1 MRLDHPRLAISDLE
15 VRFGPRPV
23 VQIGELTLG
32 GAEIVGLAGESG
44 SGKSM
49 TTLAILGLAHTVG
62 ASVSGS
68 IRLDGTELTTLS
80 QRALRERRGRQI
92 AAIFQSPAMA
102 FSPVFKVGRVVLGAL
117 RLHGMSKAEATQ
129 AASRAMREVLLP
141 PDLLD
146 RYPAQLSGGQ
156 LQRVAIALALALRAE
171 VLLADEP
178 TSALDVTVQA
188 EVLELL
194 RGLREREGMSVLLI
208 SHDLAVAAELC
219 DRVAVMQ
226 AGRIVEQGP
235 AAQVLT
241 APQHPYTAELLAAVP
256 RITAPAR
263 DTPAPDGPA
272 QRPEQARPERAGLM
286 SPLLEITSL
295 SVRFGP
301 VRAVDGVSLE
311 LDAGPFGLGLVGESG
326 SGKTTI
332 GRAVLRLAPASGGQ
346 IRFEGTDIATLRGR
360 ALQEYRRAA
369 QIVFQDPDNSLD
381 PRMRI
386 GSSIREA
393 LAVHRIV
400 PRRQSAGQARS
411 LLAEVGLDPDFAS
424 RYPHQLSG
432 GQRQRVAI
440 ARALSVRPRL
450 LVLDEPTSALDVR
463 AQARVLGLIAGLR
476 AERSLSYLL
485 ITHNFAIVSELCE
498 QTAVLYLGRIAE
510 SGPTAALLQAP
521 SHPYTRALRSAVPE
535 LDRAARR
542 TRLVLP
548 GDPPDATSPPPG
560 CVFHPRCPL
569 AVSRCRTEVPLLR
582 PVAPGRQVA
591 CHRAE
596 EVLAQA

>member
-1 MRLDHPRLAISDLE
+1 
-15 VRFGPRPV
+15 
-23 VQIGELTLG
+23 
-32 GAEIVGLAGESG
+32 
-44 SGKSM
+44 
-49 TTLAILGLAHTVG
+49 
-62 ASVSGS
+62 
-68 IRLDGTELTTLS
+68 
-80 QRALRERRGRQI
+80 
-92 AAIFQSPAMA
+92 
-102 FSPVFKVGRVVLGAL
+102 
-117 RLHGMSKAEATQ
+117 
-129 AASRAMREVLLP
+129 
-141 PDLLD
+141 
-146 RYPAQLSGGQ
+146 
-156 LQRVAIALALALRAE
+156 
-171 VLLADEP
+171 
-178 TSALDVTVQA
+178 
-188 EVLELL
+188 
-194 RGLREREGMSVLLI
+194 
-208 SHDLAVAAELC
+208 
-219 DRVAVMQ
+219 
-226 AGRIVEQGP
+226 
-235 AAQVLT
+235 
-241 APQHPYTAELLAAVP
+241 
-256 RITAPAR
+256 
-263 DTPAPDGPA
+263 
-272 QRPEQARPERAGLM
+272 M
-286 SPLLEITSL
+286 SPLLEIMNL

-311 LDAGPFGLGLVGESG
+311 LGAGPFGLGLVGESG

-332 GRAVLRLAPASGGQ
+332 GRAVLRLARVSGGQ
-346 IRFEGTDIATLRGR
+346 IRFEGTDLATLRGR

-386 GSSIREA
+386 GTSIREA
-393 LAVHRIV
+393 LHAHHVV
-400 PRRQSAGQARS
+400 PRRLSAERARG
-411 LLAEVGLDPDFAS
+411 LLAEVGLGFAS

-463 AQARVLGLIAGLR
+463 AQARVLALIARLR

-521 SHPYTRALRSAVPE
+521 AHPYTRALRSAVPE
-535 LDRAARR
+535 LDWAARR